1 MKLSAWAKQRGIKY
15 RTAWLWVKY
24 GKMPV
29 PFERTPTGTILV
41 QDPTQTCDEPKD
53 RKVAIYARVS
63 GSDQKADLDRQVVR
77 LMRFAKQNQLSV
89 AHVVTEVGSG
99 LNGRRTQLLKLLAD
113 KTIAVVIIEHRD
125 RLMRFG
131 SEYLEE
137 NMRASGRKLLIA
149 ETAEVADDLVQDM
162 IEVLTSFRARLY
174 GRRSAKNRAQLAV
187 KAIQASA

>member
-41 QDPTQTCDEPKD
+41 QDPTQTCDE
-53 RKVAIYARVS
+53 
-63 GSDQKADLDRQVVR
+63 
-77 LMRFAKQNQLSV
+77 
-89 AHVVTEVGSG
+89 
-99 LNGRRTQLLKLLAD
+99 LN
-113 KTIAVVIIEHRD
+113 IEHRD
-125 RLMRFG
+125 RLTRFG

-137 NMRASGRKLLIA
+137 NMRASERKLLIA

-174 GRRSAKNRAQLAV
+174 GRRSAKKRAQLAV